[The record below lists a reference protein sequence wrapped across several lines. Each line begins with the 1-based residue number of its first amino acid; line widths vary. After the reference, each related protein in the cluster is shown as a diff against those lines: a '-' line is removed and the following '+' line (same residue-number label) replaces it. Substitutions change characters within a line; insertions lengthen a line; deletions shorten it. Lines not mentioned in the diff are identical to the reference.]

1 MAEEAKKEQIVRET
15 YVVTEEAMES
25 VNTYL
30 PIRIKTELVD
40 QIAEKC
46 ILPSQITASIDGE
59 EMTMPTMYREDS
71 NKKSR
76 YLMGVFVRLY
86 LCGTFESGDD
96 KDIWLIPE
104 DEYDKWAGGHIF
116 NQIERFKQNPKFKN
130 TCFDMMSDYK
140 DFEKRLNVEVYSYL
154 NAMNDDVARQL
165 AAMQASVTPD
175 SMEAIMEQVEKLQKI
190 ESEMK
195 ENE

>member
-1 MAEEAKKEQIVRET
+1 MAEEAKKEQDVRET
-15 YVVTEEAMES
+15 YVVTEEAMAE
-25 VNTYL
+25 VNTYV

-40 QIAEKC
+40 LIADKC
-46 ILPSQITASIDGE
+46 LIPSQITASLNGE
-59 EMTMPTMYREDS
+59 EMAMPTMYREDS
-71 NKKSR
+71 NRKSR

-86 LCGTFESGDD
+86 LCGTFDSGDD
-96 KDIWLIPE
+96 EDIWLIPE

-140 DFEKRLNVEVYSYL
+140 DFEKRLNLEVYSYL

-175 SMEAIMEQVEKLQKI
+175 SVEGIMEQVKKLQKLEEEI
-190 ESEMK
+190 EDGE
-195 ENE
+195 

>member
-1 MAEEAKKEQIVRET
+1 MAEETRKEQEV
-15 YVVTEEAMES
+15 YVVTEEAMAE
-25 VNTYL
+25 VNTYV

-40 QIAEKC
+40 FLAERC
-46 ILPSQITASIDGE
+46 MLPTPMTASVDGQD
-59 EMTMPTMYREDS
+59 MTMPTMYREDS
-71 NKKSR
+71 NRKSR

-86 LCGTFESGDD
+86 LRGSFETGDD

-116 NQIERFKQNPKFKN
+116 NQIERFKRNPKFAN
-130 TCFDMMSDYK
+130 TCFDMMADYK

-175 SMEAIMEQVEKLQKI
+175 SMEDILKQVEKLQEI
-190 ESEMK
+190 EKEMK
-195 ENE
+195 EDGK

>member
-15 YVVTEEAMES
+15 YVVTEEAMEA

-40 QIAEKC
+40 QIADKC

-140 DFEKRLNVEVYSYL
+140 DFEKRLNVEVYSLL

>member
-1 MAEEAKKEQIVRET
+1 MAEETKKEQIVRET

-40 QIAEKC
+40 QIADKC

-76 YLMGVFVRLY
+76 YLMGIFVRLY

-116 NQIERFKQNPKFKN
+116 NQIERFKQNAKFKN

-140 DFEKRLNVEVYSYL
+140 DFEKRLNVEVYSFL

>member
-15 YVVTEEAMES
+15 YVVTEEAMEA

-40 QIAEKC
+40 QIADKC

-116 NQIERFKQNPKFKN
+116 NQIERFKQNAKFKN